1 MPPLKRAVD
10 GDISGSLASP
20 DVSPMVQQA
29 LQEITLA
36 DGNKEPRHDGV
47 QDAARELPP
56 ARAQDLS
63 AQALERSFA
72 ALFASPAAVP
82 PPIPSSY

>member
-47 QDAARELPP
+47 HDAAR
-56 ARAQDLS
+56 
-63 AQALERSFA
+63 
-72 ALFASPAAVP
+72 
-82 PPIPSSY
+82 